1 MFATGTADRKFCI
14 FEKNRHCARNAAHP
28 TSENGK
34 LAALTSGRP
43 AFRQHAKHAEG
54 SDTSHVSHTREDP
67 ERRVYK
73 PQFRQK
79 RKRSR
84 SPAGPRRL
92 GTATRISASL
102 SRSLFAFF
110 GSTPGQDPKT
120 AKFAALPPGH
130 AGFPKRAERSEGSD
144 TTPVRSAPVSACK
157 PLCAILLAKASVYP
171 LLLVKANMGRLCEKL
186 KNALKSGLEQRCNSN
201 FLAIFVEVI
210 LWFFDRLRKAPA
222 LLAPE
227 PSLSLTLQV
236 QRKF

>member
-1 MFATGTADRKFCI
+1 MFANGSADRKFCI
-14 FEKNRHCARNAAHP
+14 FEENRHCARNAAHQ

-43 AFRQHAKHAEG
+43 AFQQHEEHAEG
-54 SDTSHVSHTREDP
+54 SDTSHVSHTRKDH
-67 ERRVYK
+67 ERMAYK

-79 RKRSR
+79 KKDHAAQRGRD
-84 SPAGPRRL
+84 AY

-102 SRSLFAFF
+102 SRRLSAFF
-110 GSTPGQDPKT
+110 GSTHDQAPKA
-120 AKFAALPPGH
+120 AKYAVLTPGH
-130 AGFPKRAERSEGSD
+130 AGFPNRVKRSEGSD
-144 TTPVRSAPVSACK
+144 TTPVRKAPVSACK
-157 PLCAILLAKASVYP
+157 PLCAILLRKPSVYP
-171 LLLVKANMGRLCEKL
+171 LLLVKANVGRLCEKL

-227 PSLSLTLQV
+227 PSLSLTSQV

>member
-14 FEKNRHCARNAAHP
+14 FEENRHCARNAAHP

-34 LAALTSGRP
+34 LATLTSGRP
-43 AFRQHAKHAEG
+43 AFQQHAEHTKSG
-54 SDTSHVSHTREDP
+54 DTSHVSHTRKDP
-67 ERRVYK
+67 ERMAYK

-79 RKRSR
+79 KKDHAAQRGRD
-84 SPAGPRRL
+84 AC
-92 GTATRISASL
+92 GTATRISTSL
-102 SRSLFAFF
+102 SRRLSAFS
-110 GSTPGQDPKT
+110 GSTLDRDPKSSKY
-120 AKFAALPPGH
+120 AVLPPGH
-130 AGFPKRAERSEGSD
+130 AGFLKRVKRSEGSD
-144 TTPVRSAPVSACK
+144 TTPVRNAPVSACK

-171 LLLVKANMGRLCEKL
+171 LLLVKANVGRLCEKL

-210 LWFFDRLRKAPA
+210 FWFFDRLRKAPA

-236 QRKF
+236 QRIF